1 MTKDGWLALG
11 AGPESPEPE
20 PDALESS
27 PGPQII
33 ASDQEEPVGD
43 SEGMDEP
50 EEDPDEP
57 EEDPDEP
64 EEDPDEPEEDPDEPE
79 EDPDEPEED
88 PGEAEDEREP
98 LVIECPLPLPLWGL
112 PSKAA

>member
-64 EEDPDEPEEDPDEPE
+64 EEDPDEPEEDP
-79 EDPDEPEED
+79 
-88 PGEAEDEREP
+88 GEAEDEREP